1 MTPTVRFARA
11 AAVFALAAGAAA
23 QTSSDPVAD
32 LARQGPPHAVGETGH
47 AALVQALRDARNDT
61 VVAVIASH
69 PDDQYVLPAAFLR
82 FAHGYRVVVVL
93 ATRGEGGQNSRG
105 PEVGDELA
113 ELRAVETEDCA
124 RHLGLVIHHL
134 NLPDAGYSR
143 TAEETLDLWGHE
155 ATTRAIARALRE
167 IRPDVV
173 MTTHHP
179 TDTHGHDLALAAV
192 LPQAIAWAGEPRREL
207 DGLPPAPIDRFYRG
221 VGDGEQAWFV
231 LPSNDV
237 DPERGISYRD
247 LAYAALSTSH
257 ASQTPFREPAE
268 FFGTTGAFLGVPI
281 PGGPVDAPNADLHA
295 DLPDLFRGLSGTL
308 PSAEVQSL
316 RDEFDRTLPSLL
328 QNRPRLAASAL
339 ELRDRLQSLRAQSSP
354 GLAARMER
362 RIEALAR
369 TAVEA
374 LGVRVRAEVASPTAV
389 PGQSVAF
396 SLEVQSAGPI
406 GVPALEILP
415 ADSQAPVPLDTAAPR
430 LNQPQPWRISG
441 VLEIPR
447 DALSRD
453 PLGDLFRRSRFAMP
467 FQVVVRLTL
476 GGDVERSL
484 EVPVELPLTV
494 RPPVEL
500 ELVPQALLVPDEPV
514 PVRFNVRVRRHGASS
529 ARERLRVQVPPGF
542 AVEPQSVEVDLGAA
556 PEQGFLFELRVPEG
570 LRPGPQPVRIRLG
583 DLARAR
589 LELHRVAV
597 AIAPDLRVG
606 LVEGVDDAART
617 TLEQLGVDV
626 EVLTEATLPV
636 RSLDDF
642 DTILVGIRAL
652 RHHAAARAE
661 FNRLLAF
668 AESGGR
674 LVVLYHK
681 DAEFDAELTGQRFFP
696 ADLPLSIGR
705 GRVTR
710 EDAPVDILDPTSQLL
725 TSPNRITA
733 EDWDGWVQER
743 GLYFPARWADG
754 YRAVLRI
761 SDPGEADEDGSL
773 LVAPTGRGQF
783 VYCALALHRQLKNLH
798 PGACRLFANLVSHE
812 RPRPRR

>member
-1 MTPTVRFARA
+1 VNSGVRSFRA
-11 AAVFALAAGAAA
+11 AAALVFATALAA
-23 QTSSDPVAD
+23 QSIEPVAD

-47 AALVQALRDARNDT
+47 AALIQALRDARNDT
-61 VVAVIASH
+61 VVALVASH

-105 PEVGDELA
+105 PEVGDQLA
-113 ELRAVETEDCA
+113 ALRAVETEDCA
-124 RHLGLVIHHL
+124 RRLGLTVHHL

-143 TAEETLDLWGHE
+143 TAEETLDLWGIE
-155 ATTRAIARALRE
+155 ATTRSIARALRV

-179 TDTHGHDLALAAV
+179 ADTHGHDLALARV
-192 LPQAIAWAGEPRREL
+192 LPDAIAWAGDPRRDL
-207 DGLPPAPIDRFYRG
+207 AGLPTAPIDRYYRG

-231 LPSNDV
+231 LPSDDV

-247 LAYAALSTSH
+247 LAYAALTGAH

-268 FFGTTGAFLGVPI
+268 FFGRTGAFLGVPI
-281 PGGPVDAPNADLHA
+281 PGGPVDAPSADLHA
-295 DLPDLFRGLSGTL
+295 NLPDLFRDLARTL
-308 PSAEVQSL
+308 PPADLESL
-316 RDEFDRTLPSLL
+316 RQAFDRTLPSLV
-328 QNRPRLAASAL
+328 QNRPRLAVAAL
-339 ELRDRLQSLRAQSSP
+339 ELRDQLVALGESGGGGRLD
-354 GLAARMER
+354 R
-362 RIEALAR
+362 RIEALNR
-369 TAVEA
+369 VAVEA
-374 LGVRVRAEVASPTAV
+374 LGVRVRAHVDRPTAV
-389 PGQSVAF
+389 PGERVAF
-396 SLEVQSAGPI
+396 GLEVQAAGPI
-406 GVPALEILP
+406 GVSALTLLP
-415 ADSQAPVPLDTAAPR
+415 GGEGDPSPQTTSQPELQRPQPWQVSGAIAVPLD
-430 LNQPQPWRISG
+430 
-441 VLEIPR
+441 
-447 DALSRD
+447 ALDRD
-453 PLGDLFRRSRFAMP
+453 PLGDLFRRSRFVMP
-467 FQVVVRLTL
+467 FRIVVQLTL
-476 GGDVERSL
+476 SGAPPRTLD
-484 EVPVELPLTV
+484 VPVELPLTV
-494 RPPVEL
+494 RPEVEL
-500 ELVPQALLVPDEPV
+500 QLVPRALLIPDEPV
-514 PVRFNVRVRRHGASS
+514 PVRFNVRVRRNGA
-529 ARERLRVQVPPGF
+529 APPRERLRVQVPPGF
-542 AVEPQSVEVDLGAA
+542 DVEPRSIDVDLGSA
-556 PEQGFLFELRVPEG
+556 PEQGFLFELRVPDG
-570 LRPGPQPVRIRLG
+570 LRPGPQPIRVRLG

-589 LELHRVAV
+589 LELHRIAVAV
-597 AIAPDLRVG
+597 APGLRVG

-642 DTILVGIRAL
+642 DTILVDIRAL

-668 AESGGR
+668 ADAGGR

-681 DAEFDAELTGQRFFP
+681 DSEIDAELTGQRFFP
-696 ADLPLSIGR
+696 RDLPLSIGR

-710 EDAPVDILDPTSQLL
+710 EDAPVEILAPDASLL

-743 GLYFPARWADG
+743 GLYFPARWSEA
-754 YRAVLRI
+754 YQPLLRI
-761 SDPGEADEDGSL
+761 ADPGEPAEDGAL

-812 RPRPRR
+812 RPRGRR